1 MAYNFRRGV
10 QFVGDISGSDDSD
23 RNTGIDFEEDTI
35 SLVAGGTSRLKVT
48 NNNTTSSVVFRAYD
62 NLIVDGRIGIGTTS
76 PGYKLEIGG
85 NMAVGQYIYHRNDD
99 DTLINFTDDRIR
111 LKAGGMGMVGMHKK
125 SSAPH
130 QVTINN
136 GNNNIDFHINSNN
149 NANDPILMSDAS
161 AARIGIGTDSPNS
174 KLHVSGTFSL
184 PIAVIDGVSNA
195 IGSSHHTVLLNA
207 DSGNCAAQLPAASGI
222 AGRVYVFKRIDGSH
236 NHVKV
241 QSNGSEEIEGS
252 TNDLDINN
260 QYESFTLQCDGT
272 RWWIISDNHV

>member
-1 MAYNFRRGV
+1 MSYKFSRGAII
-10 QFVGDISGSDDSD
+10 VGDISGSDDPE
-23 RNTGIDFEEDTI
+23 RNTGIDFGDDTI
-35 SLVAGGTSRLKVT
+35 SLVAGGATRLKVAH
-48 NNNTTSSVVFRAYD
+48 NGATSSVALLAED
-62 NLIVDGRIGIGTTS
+62 NLVVDGRIGIGVDDPS
-76 PGYKLEIGG
+76 VRLEVGG
-85 NMAVGQYIYHRNDD
+85 NMKIGQYIYHRNDD